1 MGCTVGGQSSIQ
13 DSRVNMWESNIV
25 NRIKYGILVN
35 KQLYS
40 GICKLRTFQEGSFQ
54 VILLFGTLH
63 YCLSQNSRN
72 CPKTKKPSS
81 SRPHRLKIIYC
92 FMSFFLY
99 IIIIIFFFQWL
110 PPVNALWE
118 GCPSPMSCGA
128 YPGTGPACNWCYF
141 NLDRL
146 LKSYF

>member
-35 KQLYS
+35 KQLHS

-92 FMSFFLY
+92 FMPFFLY
-99 IIIIIFFFQWL
+99 IIIIIFFFPVVAPGKCPMRGL
-110 PPVNALWE
+110 PKPHVLRGLPRNRP
-118 GCPSPMSCGA
+118 CM
-128 YPGTGPACNWCYF
+128 
-141 NLDRL
+141 
-146 LKSYF
+146 